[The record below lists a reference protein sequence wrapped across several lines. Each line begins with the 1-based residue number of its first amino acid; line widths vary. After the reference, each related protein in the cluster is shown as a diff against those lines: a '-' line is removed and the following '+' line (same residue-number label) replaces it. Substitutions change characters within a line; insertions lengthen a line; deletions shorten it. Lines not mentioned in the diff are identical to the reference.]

1 MVNRSAWH
9 TDVRTVE
16 TIDVRETPVST
27 SASYAVEAGTS
38 TIVSA

>member
-1 MVNRSAWH
+1 MNRSAWH

-16 TIDVRETPVST
+16 AIDVRETPVTT

-38 TIVSA
+38 RIVTA